1 MRTFFVMGY
10 VFLMALMI
18 CSGTFMW
25 YGLVPTTK
33 VIGSIAFTAAFIMFE
48 RICKIA
54 GVYK

>member
-48 RICKIA
+48 RVCKIV